1 MDRSVA
7 TIFFRVSF
15 FLVTKGAKAQLNI
28 TKQLGGGK
36 LHPYN
41 HQQDF

>member
-1 MDRSVA
+1 MDRGVA
-7 TIFFRVSF
+7 AIFFRVSF
-15 FLVTKGAKAQLNI
+15 FSVTKEAKAQLKI